1 MPTQETK
8 GVGSTTAECFRKVWI
23 RPLWKSQPLWLLC
36 LTLILPSC
44 AEPRLPELIPQKI
57 IFGNP
62 EKAAPQI
69 SPDGTR
75 LAYIAPY
82 NDVLNIWVQSL
93 FEKGDDK
100 LVTQDEDRGIIHFF
114 WGGDSEH
121 ILYIQDKKGDENWRF
136 HSVNVETGEVTDLTP
151 FKKVQVRLIGLDKN
165 FPDEVYIAMNK
176 RDKRL
181 HDLYHLN
188 WKTGELNQV
197 IKNPGNHVGWIID
210 ADFKVRGA
218 MTISPQGYK
227 DIYFREKEG
236 SDWRLLIR
244 WKGEDA
250 DSSHPVS
257 FSKDNRYIYLQD
269 SRDSNT
275 TRLVKMEIATGDT
288 EVLVEDPDYDLASIM
303 IHPDTHEIQI
313 VAYQKARR
321 EWVILDETIR
331 NDIER
336 IQKLHPG
343 DFFITNRDYGDRYW
357 IVGFTSDAG
366 SVPYYV
372 YDRKKK
378 KADFLFY
385 SRPELNRY
393 RLAPMEP
400 IEFESRDGLLLQGYI
415 TFPGGVGKKNLPMVV
430 RVHGGPW
437 SRDVW
442 GYDSQCQWLANRGY
456 ICLQINY
463 RGSTGYGKKFLNAGN
478 KEWGGKMQEDLVDG
492 VHWAIRMGYADPER
506 IAIYGTSYGGYA
518 ALMGVTSTP
527 ELFACAVSV
536 VGPSNLLT
544 FLKSVPPY
552 WELFLQKFYTRVGN
566 PETEVDFLKARS
578 PLFHVDKIQVPVLIA
593 HGANDPR
600 VKQEESEQ
608 IVKAM
613 EAKGIDYEYL
623 LFPDEGHGFLKQENR
638 LTFFAAADKF
648 LAKHLGGRFEGELS

>member
-1 MPTQETK
+1 MPAPY
-8 GVGSTTAECFRKVWI
+8 SLFRFI
-23 RPLWKSQPLWLLC
+23 TPLLC
-36 LTLILPSC
+36 LILILPSC
-44 AEPRLPELIPQKI
+44 ADQKLPKLIPQKI

-62 EKAAPQI
+62 EQAAPQI
-69 SPDGTR
+69 SPDGKK
-75 LAYIAPY
+75 LATIAPY
-82 NDVLNIWVQSL
+82 NDVLNIWVRSITK
-93 FEKGDDK
+93 KGGGK
-100 LVTQDEDRGIIHFF
+100 PVTQDEEQGIIHFF

-121 ILYIQDKKGDENWRF
+121 ILYIQDKKGDENWRL
-136 HSVNVETGEVTDLTP
+136 HSVNVETSEVTDLTP

-176 RDKRL
+176 RDKKL

-197 IKNPGNHVGWIID
+197 IKNPGNHVGWILD
-210 ADFKVRGA
+210 ADFRVRGA
-218 MTISPQGYK
+218 MTISPQGHK
-227 DIYFREKEG
+227 DIYFRETDG

-250 DSSHPVS
+250 DASHPVS
-257 FSKDNRYIYLQD
+257 FSKDNRYIFLQD

-275 TRLVKMEIATGDT
+275 TRLVKMEIATGET
-288 EVLVEDPDYDLASIM
+288 EVLVEDPDYDLNSIM
-303 IHPDTHEIQI
+303 IHPDTHEIQV

-336 IQKLHPG
+336 IRKLHLG

-372 YDRKKK
+372 YDRKKQ
-378 KADFLFY
+378 KADLLFY

-400 IEFESRDGLLLQGYI
+400 IEFESRDGLLLPGYI
-415 TFPGGVGKKNLPMVV
+415 TFPVGVEKKNLPMVV

-527 ELFACAVSV
+527 ELFACAISV
-536 VGPSNLLT
+536 VGPSNLIT

-566 PETEVDFLKARS
+566 PKTEVDFLKARS
-578 PLFHVDKIQVPVLIA
+578 PLFHVDKIQAPVLIA

-600 VKQEESEQ
+600 VKQKESEQ